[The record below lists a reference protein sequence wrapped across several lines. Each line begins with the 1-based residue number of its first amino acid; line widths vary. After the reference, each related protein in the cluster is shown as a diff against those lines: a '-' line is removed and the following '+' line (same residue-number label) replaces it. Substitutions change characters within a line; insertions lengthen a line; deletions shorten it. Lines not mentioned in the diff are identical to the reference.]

1 MKNFLILTNEQK
13 DPGFRISKQIQDYIE
28 KNGGKSHRMCE
39 FTRHIQKDMKCITKD
54 TECVIVLGGDGTM
67 LHAARLVVDHDIP
80 MVGVNLGT
88 LGFLTEIE
96 LSKLYE
102 GLDGLLNDTF
112 QVEERMMLDGR
123 VIHAD
128 QETDHLPALND
139 VVIARSGFSRII
151 SFRIMVN
158 GKLLDVYEADGI
170 IISTPTGSTGY
181 NLSAGGPIVNP
192 KANVILVTPICPHS
206 LQSNSLVLSQDDEI
220 DIYIEN
226 VRESQLEEAYVTFDG
241 QVARKL
247 QPGDVLQV
255 RRSKK
260 IARIIKVKGDSF
272 YRILRVK
279 VGGQNEAIIELIQK
293 YPIETQ
299 EELLSRLNQI
309 GFKTTQAT
317 ISRDIRELA
326 LIKKP
331 DADGKQIYCLIDQ
344 EDETSRK
351 YQRILAEAIVSMEL
365 AENMLVVKTVSGMA
379 MASAAA
385 LDSLNIIGMVGT
397 IAGDDTIMCVMKDK
411 NIGRTA
417 IAEINHMIKK
427 LKE

>member
-1 MKNFLILTNEQK
+1 MK
-13 DPGFRISKQIQDYIE
+13 
-28 KNGGKSHRMCE
+28 KNR
-39 FTRHIQKDMKCITKD
+39 Q
-54 TECVIVLGGDGTM
+54 
-67 LHAARLVVDHDIP
+67 
-80 MVGVNLGT
+80 
-88 LGFLTEIE
+88 
-96 LSKLYE
+96 
-102 GLDGLLNDTF
+102 
-112 QVEERMMLDGR
+112 
-123 VIHAD
+123 
-128 QETDHLPALND
+128 
-139 VVIARSGFSRII
+139 
-151 SFRIMVN
+151 
-158 GKLLDVYEADGI
+158 
-170 IISTPTGSTGY
+170 
-181 NLSAGGPIVNP
+181 
-192 KANVILVTPICPHS
+192 
-206 LQSNSLVLSQDDEI
+206 
-220 DIYIEN
+220 
-226 VRESQLEEAYVTFDG
+226 
-241 QVARKL
+241 
-247 QPGDVLQV
+247 
-255 RRSKK
+255 
-260 IARIIKVKGDSF
+260 
-272 YRILRVK
+272 
-279 VGGQNEAIIELIQK
+279 EAIIELIQQ

-351 YQRILAEAIVSMEL
+351 YQRILAEL

-417 IAEINHMIKK
+417 IAEIDHMIKK